1 MNKDENLGEVFNSC
15 THLLPGFADGH
26 QTHAKQL
33 IERMVVVEQHRVVR
47 RSLLRRYLTNLK
59 KMNESYITDTSRRK
73 IGMYYLEDFAEQFSQ
88 FNDRPGERTL
98 VVVSSAGILQHKTR
112 VAIHLIAGEVHHG
125 VQCKSTWRNL
135 T

>member
-59 KMNESYITDTSRRK
+59 NE
-73 IGMYYLEDFAEQFSQ
+73 
-88 FNDRPGERTL
+88 
-98 VVVSSAGILQHKTR
+98 
-112 VAIHLIAGEVHHG
+112 
-125 VQCKSTWRNL
+125 
-135 T
+135 